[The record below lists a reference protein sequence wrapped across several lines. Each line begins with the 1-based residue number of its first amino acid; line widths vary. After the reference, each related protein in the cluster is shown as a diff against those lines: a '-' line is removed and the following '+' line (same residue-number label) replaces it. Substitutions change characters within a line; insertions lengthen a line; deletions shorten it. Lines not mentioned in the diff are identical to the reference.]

1 LSAAEQYLHSEADE
15 FTLACLLT
23 APSGRLFL
31 ADALERV
38 APEDF
43 YDPHYGELWRAGR
56 IITAR
61 GDRISTRALLAEKD
75 TPAARSRLDA
85 TGGHPVQATK
95 VPDAI
100 AGVLE
105 NAGLRRLVQAGDR
118 IQHAATT
125 AAGYSEAYEMAAR
138 EIASLDGARSAPEV
152 MSWDQVADQWWDSY
166 GTEDD
171 GALVPTPWQTVNDM
185 LGGGMRSGRSY
196 VVAGRPGAG
205 KSILG
210 LNVAASAAEAGHP
223 ALLFSV
229 EMGWREIA
237 GRVMAAGARSE
248 YSEFVSESLSSD
260 TDLRAREYYNS
271 TRGMPLS
278 LVDKPNVTVEYIA
291 ATARTHKR
299 TKGLSVLVVDYLQL
313 LEASD
318 RSRTR
323 EQQVAHLSRSLKLLS
338 RELDCVVVVACQL
351 NRGSARENRKPTLAE
366 LRESGAIEQDADV
379 VLLLHHELVDEQPT
393 GLVDVIVAK
402 NRTGR
407 TGTLTLPWRGHQAR
421 IG

>member
-1 LSAAEQYLHSEADE
+1 MSTAEEYLHSETDE
-15 FTLACLLT
+15 FTLGCLLT

-43 YDPHYGELWRAGR
+43 YDAHYGELWRAAR

-61 GDRISTRALLAEKD
+61 GDRISARALLAEKD
-75 TPAARSRLDA
+75 TPASRSRIDA
-85 TGGHPVQATK
+85 TVGHPVQAAR

-105 NAGLRRLVQAGDR
+105 HAGLRRLVQAADR

-125 AAGYSEAYEMAAR
+125 AAGYSEAYEVAAR
-138 EIASLDGARSAPEV
+138 EIASLSGAQSAPEV
-152 MSWDQVADQWWDSY
+152 MSWDQVSDQWWDTC
-166 GTEDD
+166 GAEED
-171 GALVPTPWQTVNDM
+171 GALVPTPWQEVNEM
-185 LGGGMRSGRSY
+185 LGGGMRAGRSY
-196 VVAGRPGAG
+196 VVAGRPGSG

-210 LNVAASAAEAGHP
+210 LNIAAAAAEAGHP

-229 EMGWREIA
+229 EMGWKEIA
-237 GRVMAAGARSE
+237 GRVMASGARSE
-248 YSEFVSESLSSD
+248 YSEFVSGSLSSD
-260 TDLRAREYYNS
+260 TDRRAREYYNS
-271 TRGMPLS
+271 TRGMPLA

-299 TKGLSVLVVDYLQL
+299 TKGLSVMVVDYLQL
-313 LEASD
+313 LDVSD

-366 LRESGAIEQDADV
+366 LRESGSIEQDADV
-379 VLLLHHELVDEQPT
+379 VLLLHHELVNDCPT

-407 TGTLTLPWRGHQAR
+407 TGTLSLPWRGHQAR

>member
-1 LSAAEQYLHSEADE
+1 MSAAEQYLHSEADE

-85 TGGHPVQATK
+85 TGGHPVQAAK

-366 LRESGAIEQDADV
+366 LRESGSIEQDADV